1 MSNENLYEWI
11 NKLINNHKKLYFF
24 IASTIKNIKI
34 SRSVPKISIK
44 QGEFLRSFPGPWKR
58 TDKYWP
64 GSFFKENIVIA
75 QTEHSININLWIAE
89 LSGTKGKHC

>member
-34 SRSVPKISIK
+34 SRS
-44 QGEFLRSFPGPWKR
+44 FPGPWKR

-75 QTEHSININLWIAE
+75 QTEHFY
-89 LSGTKGKHC
+89 